1 MKGALTTCVNFCK
14 DSSKIVLREVYLNL
28 CILLAVDLSY
38 GSNLFT
44 AEEFKQYSRDFHK
57 HFMNLV
63 EKDQDMEN
71 EVNQNELGDKEKD
84 LLVAKVLEVIFEKK
98 KNRIRVME
106 GDLVKLENDYFKLG
120 DDDIFL
126 KTSVLSY
133 LIFMKMNTGNTLD
146 MHPMTREIDTILAN
160 LKKSKLSKKL
170 QELIQGNLIFNKT
183 ITLLLRGKFQD
194 VKELETSTD
203 IWENLSIKAYV
214 YAKNKRLEAIEN
226 LSKEVDTSEPK
237 NQFLISLLT
246 IGAYH
251 MLNNQKLYIDKFTE
265 FMTVGL
271 SLTAELDSAA
281 AQVQLVHLRPRLI
294 QRVLQRNGQ
303 VHLQEQQ
310 SAERDEVFA
319 IRSHRV
325 LRRRRCSAD
334 HRRELRQ
341 QARLQVI
348 RRGLQTDTG
357 A

>member
-1 MKGALTTCVNFCK
+1 MTLAKNVKGALNICLNFCK
-14 DSSKIVLREVYLNL
+14 DSSKVVLREVYLNL
-28 CILLAVDLSY
+28 CILLAVDLTY

-57 HFMNLV
+57 YFMNLV

-71 EVNQNELGDKEKD
+71 EINQNQLGDKEKD

-106 GDLVKLENDYFKLG
+106 GDVAKLESDYFKLG

-146 MHPMTREIDTILAN
+146 MHPMTREIDTILVN

-226 LSKEVDTSEPK
+226 LSKEVDIAEPK
-237 NQFLISLLT
+237 NQFLVSLLT

-265 FMTVGL
+265 FMTV
-271 SLTAELDSAA
+271 SWHFIPELDPTSAEI
-281 AQVQLVHLRPRLI
+281 QFFYLRNRLL
-294 QRVLQRNGQ
+294 QRVFQRNGQ
-303 VHLQEQQ
+303 VHFQEQQ
-310 SAERDEVFA
+310 SLE
-319 IRSHRV
+319 
-325 LRRRRCSAD
+325 
-334 HRRELRQ
+334 
-341 QARLQVI
+341 
-348 RRGLQTDTG
+348 
-357 A
+357 